1 MNRTEFLD
9 KLTEALFM
17 EKGSLKP
24 EQALKDAKWD
34 SMHSLEYQ
42 ALVDEL
48 FDERVDPTAIGDCE
62 TVADLC
68 DLAKVE
74 PDA

>member
-1 MNRTEFLD
+1 MKRTEFLD

-17 EKGSLKP
+17 DKGSLQP
-24 EQALKDAKWD
+24 EQALKDVKWD
-34 SMHSLEYQ
+34 SMHSLEFQ

-48 FDERVDPTAIGDCE
+48 FDEQVDPVAIGDC
-62 TVADLC
+62 TTIGDLC
-68 DLAKVE
+68 DLAKIE

>member
-17 EKGSLKP
+17 DKGSLKS
-24 EQALKDAKWD
+24 EQALKDVKWD
-34 SMHSLEYQ
+34 SMHSLEFQ

-48 FDERVDPTAIGDCE
+48 FDRRVDPVAIGDCE
-62 TVADLC
+62 TIGDLC
-68 DLAKVE
+68 DLAKIE